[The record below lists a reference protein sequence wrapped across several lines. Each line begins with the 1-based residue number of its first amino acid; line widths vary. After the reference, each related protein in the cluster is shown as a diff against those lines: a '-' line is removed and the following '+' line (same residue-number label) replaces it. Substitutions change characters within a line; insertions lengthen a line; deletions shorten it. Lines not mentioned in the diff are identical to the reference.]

1 MTAKKNI
8 VNFGLAKSGWGEITE
23 DSAGNDVL
31 GALHMLAGTRAV
43 NFNPTGELMQVYADG
58 TVVFVG
64 RSNAGYT
71 GSMEVTLADED
82 FRKYILSE
90 EVDSKNVQYEK
101 QTTEVKRF
109 YLVWEWVNDQK
120 NTRHIMYNLTANRTA
135 LAGTTKSDGGNDSSQ
150 PETINLIASPRKL
163 DGFVKANTRYDVDAT
178 VYNNW
183 FTSPYFPTDSSDFAV
198 TVNVKTG
205 TTNLAGALVVLGDG
219 SQGWTDAD
227 GNAVFYKP
235 AGTYDVFVSLADYTA
250 VADSVTVTNAAVT
263 KNIALTAS

>member
-1 MTAKKNI
+1 MTATKNI
-8 VNFGLAKSGWGEITE
+8 VNFGLAKSGWGEITV

-31 GALHMLAGTRAV
+31 GTLHMLSGTRSV
-43 NFNPTGELMQVYADG
+43 NFAPSGELLPVYADG

-64 RSNAGYT
+64 RNNAGYT

-82 FRKYILSE
+82 FKKYILSE

-101 QTTEVKRF
+101 TSAEVKRF
-109 YLVWEWVNDQK
+109 YLVWEWVNDKK

-135 LAGTTKSDGGNDSSQ
+135 LAGTTKGDGGSDSSQ
-150 PETINLIASPRKL
+150 PETLNLIARPRTS
-163 DGFVKANTRYDVDAT
+163 DGIVKANTRYDVDST

-183 FTSPYFPTDSSDFAV
+183 FTTAYLPTDSLDFAV

-205 TTNLAGALVVLGDG
+205 ITNLAGALVMLGDG
-219 SQGWTDAD
+219 TQGWTDTD
-227 GNAVFYKP
+227 GNVVFYKP
-235 AGTYDVFVSLADYTA
+235 AGTYDVFVSLAEYTA
-250 VADSVTVTNAAVT
+250 VADSVVVSNAAVT